1 MSFYAT
7 NFDVLTRTIKY
18 KFVQKMGR
26 DSRVS
31 DKWEQL
37 PESGLA
43 TPTTFHT
50 SEHVMVQDHNESSRR
65 KARCD
70 ASIFDRNYTAFG
82 NDF

>member
-1 MSFYAT
+1 
-7 NFDVLTRTIKY
+7 
-18 KFVQKMGR
+18 MGR

-50 SEHVMVQDHNESSRR
+50 SEHVMVQDRNEGSRQ
-65 KARCD
+65 KSRCD
-70 ASIFDRNYTAFG
+70 VSIFNRNCTAFG
-82 NDF
+82 NGF